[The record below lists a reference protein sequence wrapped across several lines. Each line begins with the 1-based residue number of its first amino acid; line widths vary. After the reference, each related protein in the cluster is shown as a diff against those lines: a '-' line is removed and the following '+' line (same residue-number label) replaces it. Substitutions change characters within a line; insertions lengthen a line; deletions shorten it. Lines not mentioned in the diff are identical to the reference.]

1 MAKTNEN
8 IENKDVNTEVQ
19 DGTATEG
26 TKPETTENN
35 NQGEQTEKKEKKSL
49 LKKMKSGVDKVLDF
63 RISFTPRGIITAAAG
78 GALVAAAFVA
88 GKKIQERED
97 NQLLDGGYDDTQA
110 LPDNSDTGV
119 VNATYEEPADYVED
133 VNFAEEYVEE

>member
-26 TKPETTENN
+26 TKPETNTENN
-35 NQGEQTEKKEKKSL
+35 QEQTEKKSL

-119 VNATYEEPADYVED
+119 VNATYEEPNYVED
-133 VNFAEEYVEE
+133 VNFAETEYVEE

>member
-19 DGTATEG
+19 GTTTAEG
-26 TKPETTENN
+26 NKPETNTENN
-35 NQGEQTEKKEKKSL
+35 QEQTEKKEKKSL

-97 NQLLDGGYDDTQA
+97 NQLLDGGYDDIQA

-119 VNATYEEPADYVED
+119 VNATYEEPNYVED

>member
-19 DGTATEG
+19 DGTTEG
-26 TKPETTENN
+26 NKPETNTKN
-35 NQGEQTEKKEKKSL
+35 NQEQIETKEKKSL

-63 RISFTPRGIITAAAG
+63 QIKFTPRKVLTTMA
-78 GALVAAAFVA
+78 VA
-88 GKKIQERED
+88 GAVAGAFIVGKKVQETND
-97 NQLLDGGYDDTQA
+97 NQLLDGDYDAQAA
-110 LPDNSDTGV
+110 LPDNSDSDV
-119 VNATYEEPADYVED
+119 VDAAYQEPADYVED